1 MIYLIYNP
9 KAANNHGEEIKD
21 KAVLDL
27 KDEIEAF
34 EIVNGLEINLDEFH
48 QNLKPEDK
56 LIIIG
61 GDGTIHMFA
70 NVIKKYNIT
79 NELFL
84 YRGGS
89 GNDFLRD
96 IEAEGKLI
104 QLNKYFEHLP
114 VVEVNG
120 EKRYFINNVCF
131 GMDGEVCVV
140 ANKQRAKHKKK
151 VSYTTIAAK
160 LVLLD
165 FKRPNARVIV
175 DGEET
180 SYKKV
185 WTASALNGRYV
196 GAGMKL
202 APEQDRFSGYFT
214 NITIWGQTRLRTALA
229 FPTIFKG
236 NHVKKSFMVKT
247 KKCKRIEVFFDKPCG
262 LQVDG
267 EVFTNVTSYV
277 AYYED

>member
-34 EIVNGLEINLDEFH
+34 EVVNGLKINLDEFH

-70 NVIKKYNIT
+70 NVIKKYNVT
-79 NELFL
+79 NDLFL
-84 YRGGS
+84 YRGGT

-96 IEAEGKLI
+96 INAEGKLI

-131 GMDGEVCVV
+131 GIDGEVCVV
-140 ANKQRAKHKKK
+140 ANKQRAKGKKK
-151 VSYTTIAAK
+151 VSYTSIAAG
-160 LVLLD
+160 LLL
-165 FKRPNARVIV
+165 KKYNRPNARIIV
-175 DGEET
+175 DGEE
-180 SYKKV
+180 KKYDKAWV
-185 WTASALNGRYV
+185 ASALNGQFV
-196 GAGMKL
+196 GAGMMM
-202 APEQDRFSGYFT
+202 APGQDRFSGYLT
-214 NITIWGQTRLRTALA
+214 NVVMYGQSRIHTLIA
-229 FPTIFKG
+229 FPSIFKG
-236 NHVKKSFMVKT
+236 KHVEKTYMVET
-247 KKCKRIEVFFDKPCG
+247 KKCKKIEVFFDKPCG

-267 EVFTNVTSYV
+267 EVFENVTSYV